1 MKITAPEKLDESVL
15 ESDNWI
21 PGNLYCCLPDVRGGD
36 YTNPFIYIE
45 SPKCSL
51 ARMEDGKHSF
61 DPSEDRGDWVDV
73 TNEFELM
80 HSEYI

>member
-45 SPKCSL
+45 SPK
-51 ARMEDGKHSF
+51 
-61 DPSEDRGDWVDV
+61 
-73 TNEFELM
+73 
-80 HSEYI
+80 